1 MKNYIKYTFAIAFV
15 ALVLSSCEE
24 VADNPIPHIAS
35 PVLVE
40 VETLGKYTP
49 LDQVTL
55 LTKISDL
62 DKSGIMD
69 NAVGIDTIPVSLA
82 SIQVLKD
89 VDGSEETFFSPLSL
103 NQGEATITADWADIL
118 PADAKPEDG
127 LPIEFE
133 YFETY
138 ENIPFRKTFKLD
150 YSPTAFDT
158 EFVADSI
165 SITFSY
171 DLITV
176 DKTGVNTV
184 VERQVNDGEFT
195 TILSPGE
202 GASGGIS
209 FPINDYTLGDVI
221 TIRLTGTKGELISS
235 ELFTLTVE

>member
-1 MKNYIKYTFAIAFV
+1 MKKYLKYPLAIALV
-15 ALVLSSCEE
+15 AFTLSSCED
-24 VADNPIPHIAS
+24 VADNAIPHIAS
-35 PVLVE
+35 PVLLE

-55 LTKISDL
+55 FTKVSDL

-69 NAVGIDTIPVSLA
+69 NAIGIDTIPASLA

-89 VDGSEETFFSPLSL
+89 VGGNEETFFSPLSL
-103 NQGEATITADWADIL
+103 TQGTGTIVADWTDIL
-118 PADAKPEDG
+118 PADARPEDG

-138 ENIPFRKTFKLD
+138 ESIPFRITYKLD
-150 YSPTAFDT
+150 YSPTAFDA
-158 EFVADSI
+158 EFVADSV
-165 SITFSY
+165 SVAFSY
-171 DLITV
+171 DLIAV

-184 VERQVNDGEFT
+184 VERQVNGGEFT
-195 TILSPGE
+195 TMLSPGE

-209 FPINDYTLGDVI
+209 FPINDYTPGDII
-221 TIRLTGTKGELISS
+221 TIRLTGTKGELTSS

>member
-1 MKNYIKYTFAIAFV
+1 MKKYLKHTFAIALF
-15 ALVLSSCEE
+15 AFTLSACED
-24 VADNPIPHIAS
+24 VADNAIPHIAS

-55 LTKISDL
+55 FTKISDL

-69 NAVGIDTIPVSLA
+69 NTIGIDTVPAALA

-89 VDGSEETFFSPLSL
+89 VNGSEETFFSPLSL
-103 NQGEATITADWADIL
+103 TQGAATVVADWADIL

-138 ENIPFRKTFKLD
+138 ENIPFRVSYKLD
-150 YSPTAFDT
+150 YSPTAFDA
-158 EFVADSI
+158 EIVADS
-165 SITFSY
+165 SAITFSY

-184 VERQVNDGEFT
+184 VERQVNDGEFS

-202 GASGGIS
+202 GASGEIS
-209 FPINDYTLGDVI
+209 FPVSDYTLGDVI
-221 TIRLTGTKGELISS
+221 TIRITGTKGQLTSS
-235 ELFTLTVE
+235 ELFTFTVE